1 MASDESAVLFDQP
14 GPKTRKTI
22 RIVNWIAGI
31 VFAIVVVLILMRLH
45 NPPDGENQLSW
56 ELWKPGCLTL
66 KHGPISICPDCGP
79 RFELP
84 CWQ

>member
-14 GPKTRKTI
+14 GRKTRKTI

-45 NPPDGENQLSW
+45 NSLDGENQLSW
-56 ELWKPGCLTL
+56 ELWKRRLTL
-66 KHGPISICPDCGP
+66 KHGPISICSDCGP

>member
-31 VFAIVVVLILMRLH
+31 VFAIVAGSCGSRR
-45 NPPDGENQLSW
+45 
-56 ELWKPGCLTL
+56 LTL